1 MANRN
6 HNSHCEFIFQFYYLQ
21 LLYILAITFYF
32 YKQSAFLSGACISYH
47 ITSPSFMCKISLRK
61 KPEGEGSLS
70 GLRVILPGY
79 VFDILLCFLKRRNA
93 SVPIYVAGACVV
105 GG

>member
-6 HNSHCEFIFQFYYLQ
+6 HHSYCEIIFQFYYLQ

-61 KPEGEGSLS
+61 KTREGSLS

-93 SVPIYVAGACVV
+93 SVPIYVAGARVV